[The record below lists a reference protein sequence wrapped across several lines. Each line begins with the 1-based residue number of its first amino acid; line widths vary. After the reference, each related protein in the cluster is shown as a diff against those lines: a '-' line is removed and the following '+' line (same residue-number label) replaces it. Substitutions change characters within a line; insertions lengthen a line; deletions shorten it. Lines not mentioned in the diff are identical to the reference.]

1 MQNRDRSVIKH
12 IYRYCREISAELDQ
26 IANDKDR
33 FMANSVYKNSLALCV
48 LQIGELVA
56 ILSDEYKKEKTSVE
70 WKSIKAMRN
79 VVAHKYGQFDFEVL
93 WETVTEDIPKLTI
106 FCEEELQSDNIDE

>member
-33 FMANSVYKNSLALCV
+33 FMAN
-48 LQIGELVA
+48 
-56 ILSDEYKKEKTSVE
+56 
-70 WKSIKAMRN
+70 
-79 VVAHKYGQFDFEVL
+79 
-93 WETVTEDIPKLTI
+93 
-106 FCEEELQSDNIDE
+106 FCEEELQFENIDE